1 MSDVERPLR
10 CGGRFTVTAMDGP
23 PGRVVKRGPAGPL
36 AREARALRLVEGLGV
51 APWLLWREPGA
62 IATELVAGAE
72 RPLDRLG
79 PADADALGQTLQAVH
94 RSRTAASGWLPGWRS
109 RAGSLDAYRRRRAA
123 DARGMAAGVVALADR
138 VLDGL
143 DPLPGDARAR
153 PFRLL
158 HGDLVSSNVLW
169 APEPLLVDWE
179 FWRMGDPAEDL
190 AYLAEVNAM
199 PDDVF
204 ARILEAYGDPPVAA
218 RVDGWRTLCALDA
231 GLWYRAAGAGSEA
244 RRLLRRAAE
253 LCAAP
258 VGGGP

>member
-1 MSDVERPLR
+1 MSDVERALHG
-10 CGGRFTVTAMDGP
+10 GGRFTVTAVDGP
-23 PGRVVKRGPAGPL
+23 PRRVIKRGPAGPL

-51 APWLLWREPGA
+51 APRLLWRERDA
-62 IATELVAGAE
+62 IATELIAGGE

-79 PADADALGQTLQAVH
+79 PADADALGRMLRAVH
-94 RSRTAASGWLPGWRS
+94 QSRTAASGWLPGWSS

-123 DARGMAAGVVALADR
+123 DALGMATGVVALANR
-138 VLDGL
+138 VVDGL
-143 DPLPGDARAR
+143 RPLPGDAGAR

-169 APEPLLVDWE
+169 TPDPLLVDWE

-190 AYLAEVNAM
+190 AYLAEVNAI
-199 PDDVF
+199 PEGVL
-204 ARILEAYGDPPVAA
+204 ARILDAYGDPPVAA
-218 RVDGWRTLCALDA
+218 RVDGWRVLCALDA
-231 GLWYRAAGAGSEA
+231 GLWYRTAGAGSEV

-258 VGGGP
+258 AGGP